1 MKKATSERRGYP
13 KSTELSTTLNSVDP
27 KKSPDAVAEQAAQS
41 RMQAVTIWVGASWGF
56 RTQGSANALNRS
68 HEAFAAQG
76 YRVLSVDPYIENGDL
91 QGFFVTYQ
99 RPGDQPS
106 QP

>member
-1 MKKATSERRGYP
+1 MTRSHVFVFCAIVALFAALPVHAG
-13 KSTELSTTLNSVDP
+13 LL
-27 KKSPDAVAEQAAQS
+27 KKSPETVAGQAAQS
-41 RMQAVTIWVGASWGF
+41 GMQAVTIWVGASWGF

-99 RPGDQPS
+99 KPADTPTQP
-106 QP
+106 

>member
-1 MKKATSERRGYP
+1 MNELRLIALSLTISVATALPAHAGLLKK
-13 KSTELSTTLNSVDP
+13 N
-27 KKSPDAVAEQAAQS
+27 PDTVAGEAAQAN
-41 RMQAVTIWVGASWGF
+41 MQAVTIWVGASWGL

-99 RPGDQPS
+99 RPAGAQS

>member
-1 MKKATSERRGYP
+1 MNRIGLVALGLTVSLAAALPVQAGLLKK
-13 KSTELSTTLNSVDP
+13 N
-27 KKSPDAVAEQAAQS
+27 PDAVAAEAAQS
-41 RMQAVTIWVGASWGF
+41 NMQAVTIWVGASWGF
-56 RTQGSANALNRS
+56 RTQGAANALNRS

-99 RPGDQPS
+99 RPAGVQARP
-106 QP
+106 

>member
-1 MKKATSERRGYP
+1 MTRFRLIALCMIVSIFASLPLHAGLLKKR
-13 KSTELSTTLNSVDP
+13 
-27 KKSPDAVAEQAAQS
+27 PDAVAEQAAHS
-41 RMQAVTIWVGASWGF
+41 GTQAVTIWVGATWGF

-99 RPGDQPS
+99 KPGVPGLQP
-106 QP
+106 

>member
-1 MKKATSERRGYP
+1 MTRFHVLALCATVSFAAALPVHAG
-13 KSTELSTTLNSVDP
+13 LL

-99 RPGDQPS
+99 RPGDQPA

>member
-1 MKKATSERRGYP
+1 MNRLRLIVLGLTVSI
-13 KSTELSTTLNSVDP
+13 
-27 KKSPDAVAEQAAQS
+27 AVALPVQAGLLKKNPDTVAGQAAQS
-41 RMQAVTIWVGASWGF
+41 NMQAVTIWVGASWGF
-56 RTQGSANALNRS
+56 RTQGAANALNRS

-99 RPGDQPS
+99 RPVGPQPL
-106 QP
+106 P